1 MNLTS
6 SKVGKGL
13 FSSQRVIKAFSV
25 GAACIIDC
33 VYDIHAER
41 ENFMEEK
48 KTSFVLPTDCLED
61 LADFSYAEAGEL
73 FNAILRYVDGQG
85 EPELEDRAMKMF
97 FRRVKRYIDS
107 SKANYDKKVQAN
119 RINGAKGGRPRKENS
134 ENPTHSDKTDR
145 FSEKP
150 YTESETEYRS
160 ESESMSKS
168 VSASENE
175 SEPDG
180 SGARTHTKKY
190 GENKNVELTEEE
202 FELLAEQMG
211 VGKRDEY
218 IENLGNYM
226 ASTGKTYLSHYA
238 TIRSWFSRDGGKKS
252 TASYD
257 IGEFI
262 ARGER
267 LPVYE
272 SKTDSS

>member
-1 MNLTS
+1 MNRTP

-13 FSSQRVIKAFSV
+13 FLSQGVIKPFSV
-25 GAACIIDC
+25 GEACIIDC

-134 ENPTHSDKTDR
+134 ENPTLTDKTER

-160 ESESMSKS
+160 ESESMSQSQSVS
-168 VSASENE
+168 VSAHE
-175 SEPDG
+175 SEPAD
-180 SGARTHTKKY
+180 GARPLTKKY
-190 GENKNVELTEEE
+190 GNTKHVELTEAD
-202 FELLAEQMG
+202 LL
-211 VGKRDEY
+211 
-218 IENLGNYM
+218 
-226 ASTGKTYLSHYA
+226 
-238 TIRSWFSRDGGKKS
+238 
-252 TASYD
+252 D
-257 IGEFI
+257 IYRKAF
-262 ARGER
+262 
-267 LPVYE
+267 
-272 SKTDSS
+272 

>member
-1 MNLTS
+1 
-6 SKVGKGL
+6 
-13 FSSQRVIKAFSV
+13 
-25 GAACIIDC
+25 
-33 VYDIHAER
+33 
-41 ENFMEEK
+41 MEEK
-48 KTSFVLPTDCLED
+48 KTSFVLPTDCLDD

-97 FRRVKRYIDS
+97 FRRIKRYIDS
-107 SKANYDKKVQAN
+107 SKANYDKRVQAN
-119 RINGAKGGRPRKENS
+119 RINGAKGGRPRKENG
-134 ENPTHSDKTDR
+134 ENPMLTDKTER

-160 ESESMSKS
+160 ESESMSMSMS
-168 VSASENE
+168 VSKNE

-180 SGARTHTKKY
+180 GGARTHTKKY
-190 GENKNVELTEEE
+190 GENKNVELTEDE
-202 FELLAEQMG
+202 FERLAEQMG
-211 VGKRDEY
+211 AGKRDEY

-226 ASTGKTYLSHYA
+226 ASTGKTYRSHYA

-257 IGEFI
+257 LGEFI
-262 ARGER
+262 ARGEK

-272 SKTDSS
+272 SKSDSS